1 MRKKHETKI
10 SYLNTEIK
18 NIKIKINHANFFK
31 NVVRTSEYSSK
42 WIVICGIL
50 EENTKPNYIGKNGS
64 LMKTKNHVNIYL
76 YEFEHYLCYEYFTI
90 TIS

>member
-31 NVVRTSEYSSK
+31 NVVRISEYSSK

-50 EENTKPNYIGKNGS
+50 EENTKANYCS
-64 LMKTKNHVNIYL
+64 DHLLLLRSNH
-76 YEFEHYLCYEYFTI
+76 I
-90 TIS
+90 TIL